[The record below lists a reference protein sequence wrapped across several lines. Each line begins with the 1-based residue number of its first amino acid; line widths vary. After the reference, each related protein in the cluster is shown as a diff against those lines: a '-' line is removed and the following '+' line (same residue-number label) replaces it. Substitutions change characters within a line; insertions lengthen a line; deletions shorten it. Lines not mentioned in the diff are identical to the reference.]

1 MLIIIELNIFPSCAM
16 ARMIDFPNE
25 NDLSLMVIIFI
36 KWHINTMFLYKWS
49 YVNDTGHVCEKE
61 KISIIVTV
69 L

>member
-1 MLIIIELNIFPSCAM
+1 M